1 MIILYFCFVYSDPWK
16 ESGMYLAILAKL
28 IRLRSSRVSNIVKG
42 AVIFVSVFK
51 DQRECLQALL
61 LYITRF
67 IFFQFFEKLIW
78 QLSTDKGVSFDRW
91 DIMSDCYKTQFD
103 CGRGKSRL

>member
-1 MIILYFCFVYSDPWK
+1 MMIILYFCFVYSDPWK

-67 IFFQFFEKLIW
+67 IFFQFFEKLI
-78 QLSTDKGVSFDRW
+78 
-91 DIMSDCYKTQFD
+91 
-103 CGRGKSRL
+103 